1 MQKPFQYMIVG
12 TGLLCIMLFGVLAFI
27 LLPANVSQTT
37 PPVSQTETE
46 LLSFSQSN
54 NSVELAV
61 PDEETVIEFDVPA
74 IKVSNSSDL
83 KPVDSFASV
92 EVTRPTANNEPL
104 IGTKEYPQTDLNV
117 IQQIV
122 FDLITK
128 DEATTFGQS
137 GWLHTQERHYTP
149 IQFENTYNG
158 ISINHLYAQDG
169 VEIVESW
176 YEVNENETY
185 NRAVTIVHTE
195 AGQEL
200 YHAVFTDGHWANS
213 GLIASGLSEPVD
225 PTVVE
230 LQPQL
235 STASSSAVAWLRHKT
250 KFPEFCEVQSWL
262 EPNNETQQ
270 YIVIGSCWNSTPVI
284 MQGFEGEILGTRE
297 QFVFDWDTGQ
307 LLSIENYMT
316 NENNEELFAGSTTY
330 LSFELLVELP
340 DEIEKLLND

>member
-1 MQKPFQYMIVG
+1 MQKPFQYMIMGASLV
-12 TGLLCIMLFGVLAFI
+12 CIILFGAFTFI
-27 LLPANVSQTT
+27 LLPANASETT
-37 PPVSQTETE
+37 HPVNQTETE

-61 PDEETVIEFDVPA
+61 PDEETVIEFGVPA
-74 IKVSNSSDL
+74 IKISNSSDL
-83 KPVDSFASV
+83 KPVDSFAPV
-92 EVTRPTANNEPL
+92 EVTRPAANNEPL
-104 IGTKEYPQTDLNV
+104 AGTKDDPQTDLNV

-122 FDLITK
+122 LDLITK
-128 DEATTFGQS
+128 DEAITFGQS
-137 GWLHTQERHYTP
+137 GWLHIQERHYTP
-149 IQFENTYNG
+149 IQFENTFNG

-176 YEVNENETY
+176 YEVNENGAY

-200 YHAVFTDGHWANS
+200 YHAVFTNGQWVNS
-213 GLIASGLSEPVD
+213 GLMALGLSEPVD

-235 STASSSAVAWLRHKT
+235 STASFGAVAWLRHKIR
-250 KFPEFCEVQSWL
+250 FPEFCDVQSWL
-262 EPNNETQQ
+262 EPNDETQQ
-270 YIVIGSCWNSTPVI
+270 YIVMGSCWNSTPFT
-284 MQGFEGEILGTRE
+284 MQGFEEEILGTRE

-316 NENNEELFAGSTTY
+316 NENHEELFVGSTTY
-330 LSFELLVELP
+330 LSSELLVELP
-340 DEIEKLLND
+340 DEIGKLLND